1 MGIKVVRDA
10 NTQAELFEEV
20 SSLVTKGS
28 IYRVLAYKVKRVV
41 QAQAGLILGIT
52 PRMLRQC

>member
-1 MGIKVVRDA
+1 VGIKVVRDA

-20 SSLVTKGS
+20 ASLVTKKS

-41 QAQAGLILGIT
+41 
-52 PRMLRQC
+52 